1 MSLYGALFSGVSG
14 LQAQSS
20 AMGAI
25 SDNVTNVNT
34 VGYKNTTVNFQTLV
48 TQQAS
53 STQYSAGGV
62 QSRPRTNIDAQGL
75 LQGTTRALDVAIS
88 GNGFFVVNEAGNPG
102 SGDIYA
108 YSRAGSFDVD
118 RNGYLVNT
126 GGYFLQGWP
135 LQTWDG
141 STQASTNTIND
152 NAYMKAYQNDSG
164 DTVYINDN
172 VVDNNNLRPL
182 NLREIGGVAVA
193 TTSITASGN
202 LNKNAPIGG
211 GGDLDKTNILMYDSL
226 GTAHNLEHR
235 WHKRDTNQWDFTLVP
250 PYGSETVVIED
261 QSSDRNNYMS
271 LGRLD
276 FENIPD
282 VGSSMDLDIG
292 GTNYTI
298 DFTSTTDDNAI
309 VEDFIDFGAGTGGAS
324 DGDTITVTIGGV
336 TRTFEFDSD
345 SPSSVT
351 GTNIA
356 VTIAQSPADPTETA
370 TNLAATIESTFDDA
384 LGRGDWARADGNGI
398 YITNTSGSN
407 NDSYSVSIAAGNPLG
422 VSLNGGA
429 AATEADNTL
438 VDPTPNNEGGTA
450 VEDFLDFGAGAV
462 DGDVITITLGGIT
475 RTFEFDS
482 DSDGAPG
489 SDVAVTIAAGASAAD
504 TAAALQAAV
513 EATFDGEL
521 GAGDWARTVGTR
533 MYITNV
539 PGSNNDSYN
548 VDIGAASTLQVSL
561 NGGAQQTNGYN
572 GALED
577 GPGGSLE
584 NNENGTHST
593 NLQVSTTGKSLSQI
607 MDDITAR
614 INSILQYEFGGVPA
628 LASPPNSW
636 AERISGENSLTFH
649 NPSTSDLISVDA
661 TNLRRAGVSSVMQ
674 NSVFTL
680 ETLGASTNWISGAD
694 AIVFN
699 GDGSIDRIMG
709 LDETQAGDPRIQ
721 YKIGWANGSIDM
733 DGATSPA
740 ISVDFGD
747 YNKTNGFTQF
757 NAAYQTGNVSQN
769 GQQFGNFAG
778 LSIGKDGVVTALF
791 DNGVT
796 RPIFMIPIATLGNPN
811 GMSGLT
817 GNVFIETNA
826 SGQPIIREAGSAG
839 AGTVN
844 QSAVEASTVDLGA
857 EFTTMITTQ
866 RAYSASSKIIS
877 TADEMLE
884 ELLRV
889 KR

>member
-1 MSLYGALFSGVSG
+1 
-14 LQAQSS
+14 
-20 AMGAI
+20 
-25 SDNVTNVNT
+25 
-34 VGYKNTTVNFQTLV
+34 
-48 TQQAS
+48 
-53 STQYSAGGV
+53 
-62 QSRPRTNIDAQGL
+62 
-75 LQGTTRALDVAIS
+75 
-88 GNGFFVVNEAGNPG
+88 
-102 SGDIYA
+102 
-108 YSRAGSFDVD
+108 
-118 RNGYLVNT
+118 
-126 GGYFLQGWP
+126 
-135 LQTWDG
+135 
-141 STQASTNTIND
+141 
-152 NAYMKAYQNDSG
+152 
-164 DTVYINDN
+164 
-172 VVDNNNLRPL
+172 
-182 NLREIGGVAVA
+182 
-193 TTSITASGN
+193 
-202 LNKNAPIGG
+202 
-211 GGDLDKTNILMYDSL
+211 
-226 GTAHNLEHR
+226 
-235 WHKRDTNQWDFTLVP
+235 
-250 PYGSETVVIED
+250 
-261 QSSDRNNYMS
+261 
-271 LGRLD
+271 
-276 FENIPD
+276 
-282 VGSSMDLDIG
+282 
-292 GTNYTI
+292 
-298 DFTSTTDDNAI
+298 
-309 VEDFIDFGAGTGGAS
+309 
-324 DGDTITVTIGGV
+324 
-336 TRTFEFDSD
+336 
-345 SPSSVT
+345 
-351 GTNIA
+351 
-356 VTIAQSPADPTETA
+356 
-370 TNLAATIESTFDDA
+370 
-384 LGRGDWARADGNGI
+384 
-398 YITNTSGSN
+398 
-407 NDSYSVSIAAGNPLG
+407 
-422 VSLNGGA
+422 
-429 AATEADNTL
+429 
-438 VDPTPNNEGGTA
+438 
-450 VEDFLDFGAGAV
+450 
-462 DGDVITITLGGIT
+462 
-475 RTFEFDS
+475 
-482 DSDGAPG
+482 
-489 SDVAVTIAAGASAAD
+489 
-504 TAAALQAAV
+504 
-513 EATFDGEL
+513 
-521 GAGDWARTVGTR
+521 